1 MFCSNCGKK
10 ETEKGRGGVKR
21 TVDPVTRICNICV
34 PNLANTSTGAGG
46 AIRKGSN
53 VGFEQTAKTQDP
65 KDAIPADILNKPG
78 GELSA
83 TDIYRIMT
91 SALTGTNDRIDQ
103 IDKSIQNKIDLLET
117 RVKTLET
124 EGDKKDEEIERLKHT
139 VVNMQK
145 AVNSV
150 DQGKRSTNA
159 IISGLSEDTM
169 EVADDQDNTIE
180 LEDDAQKIKYITKI
194 MGNELNDNQLQN
206 ITITRIGNQRNGMN
220 RMIKLTFIN
229 QKERDAFVKNSS
241 QLKQAPDQFKKV
253 YIRKDQ
259 HPVYIAEN
267 NRLRKKMTNLRKED
281 GNDQKTITI
290 KDGKLTVDG
299 TIVDSNLFFH

>member
-1 MFCSNCGKK
+1 
-10 ETEKGRGGVKR
+10 
-21 TVDPVTRICNICV
+21 
-34 PNLANTSTGAGG
+34 
-46 AIRKGSN
+46 
-53 VGFEQTAKTQDP
+53 
-65 KDAIPADILNKPG
+65 
-78 GELSA
+78 
-83 TDIYRIMT
+83 
-91 SALTGTNDRIDQ
+91 
-103 IDKSIQNKIDLLET
+103 
-117 RVKTLET
+117 
-124 EGDKKDEEIERLKHT
+124 
-139 VVNMQK
+139 
-145 AVNSV
+145 
-150 DQGKRSTNA
+150 
-159 IISGLSEDTM
+159 
-169 EVADDQDNTIE
+169 
-180 LEDDAQKIKYITKI
+180 